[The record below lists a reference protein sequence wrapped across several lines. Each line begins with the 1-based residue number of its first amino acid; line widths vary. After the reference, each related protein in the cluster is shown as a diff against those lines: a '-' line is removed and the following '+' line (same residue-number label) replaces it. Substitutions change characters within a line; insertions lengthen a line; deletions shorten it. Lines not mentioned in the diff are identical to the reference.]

1 MLGTWVSSVNNVEY
15 KEREKHIPSG
25 NTLTKEMSGL
35 FSATHVGLIKFVL
48 LKIGNT
54 LTDS

>member
-1 MLGTWVSSVNNVEY
+1 MQKKIAVGIE
-15 KEREKHIPSG
+15 KEKHIPSG
-25 NTLTKEMSGL
+25 NTVTKEMSGL
-35 FSATHVGLIKFVL
+35 FSATHVGLIKSVL